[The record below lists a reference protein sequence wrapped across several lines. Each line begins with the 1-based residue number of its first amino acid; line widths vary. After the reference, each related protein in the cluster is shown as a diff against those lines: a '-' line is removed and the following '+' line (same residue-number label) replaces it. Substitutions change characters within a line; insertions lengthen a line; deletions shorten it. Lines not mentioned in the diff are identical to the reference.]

1 MGVLASADNFAG
13 NKLSARKLIGIFE
26 RPNPKVDIKFDMQKK
41 NEILVLVTPEHL
53 SAVAA
58 DNGWQRH
65 FQTAFEQVSDRCDP
79 TNSRSSVLTA
89 VTL

>member
-1 MGVLASADNFAG
+1 
-13 NKLSARKLIGIFE
+13 
-26 RPNPKVDIKFDMQKK
+26 MQKK

-65 FQTAFEQVSDRCDP
+65 FQTAFEQVSDRRDP

-89 VTL
+89 GNPLKADIVSRPSAGGA